1 VKSSLLPQVSFGL
14 KVTVIIIDVC
24 IHAGRYSNGK
34 IEKSLCSRLNCS
46 KQVMLSQKLQHAAQT

>member
-14 KVTVIIIDVC
+14 KVTVII
-24 IHAGRYSNGK
+24 